1 MEEQTNN
8 SALIEALKKQDEAN
22 KEVEQ
27 LKQQKE
33 PNLPNSFAAQS
44 MMSGKSSA
52 FPSKTDKKE
61 TKKRK
66 TKIILAGGS
75 AYATMPRDKKPHP
88 RKKGSFTTKRTMNK
102 AEYNV
107 KLEKK

>member
-1 MEEQTNN
+1 MEQKQDN
-8 SALIEALKKQDEAN
+8 SVLIEALKKQDQAN

-52 FPSKTDKKE
+52 FPSKEE

-66 TKIILAGGS
+66 TK
-75 AYATMPRDKKPHP
+75 
-88 RKKGSFTTKRTMNK
+88 F
-102 AEYNV
+102 
-107 KLEKK
+107 

>member
-52 FPSKTDKKE
+52 FPSKTDIKK
-61 TKKRK
+61 KKK
-66 TKIILAGGS
+66 KFIIAGGS
-75 AYATMPRDKKPHP
+75 AYATMHGSKKPHS
-88 RKKGSFTTKRTMNK
+88 RKTGTFTI
-102 AEYNV
+102 
-107 KLEKK
+107 KK

>member
-1 MEEQTNN
+1 MEEKTNN

-44 MMSGKSSA
+44 MMSGRSSA
-52 FPSKTDKKE
+52 FPSKT
-61 TKKRK
+61 
-66 TKIILAGGS
+66 
-75 AYATMPRDKKPHP
+75 
-88 RKKGSFTTKRTMNK
+88 
-102 AEYNV
+102 
-107 KLEKK
+107 EKK

>member
-33 PNLPNSFAAQS
+33 PNLPNSIAAQS

-52 FPSKTDKKE
+52 FPSKEE

-66 TKIILAGGS
+66 KKFIIAGGS
-75 AYATMPRDKKPHP
+75 AYATMPRDKKPP
-88 RKKGSFTTKRTMNK
+88 KRKTGSFTTKK
-102 AEYNV
+102 
-107 KLEKK
+107 